1 MAVELKKEDR
11 SLGDLFS
18 DLTREISLLFRQ
30 EAELA
35 KLEMSRKMSRM
46 TKHLVLLGVGAAIA
60 YAGFL
65 GLVAA
70 AVLALGLV
78 VSLWLSALIVGLVI
92 AIIGYALL
100 QTGISRL
107 KRQNLVPEQT
117 IDTLKEDKEWL
128 REIK

>member
-35 KLEMSRKMSRM
+35 KLEMSRKVSRM